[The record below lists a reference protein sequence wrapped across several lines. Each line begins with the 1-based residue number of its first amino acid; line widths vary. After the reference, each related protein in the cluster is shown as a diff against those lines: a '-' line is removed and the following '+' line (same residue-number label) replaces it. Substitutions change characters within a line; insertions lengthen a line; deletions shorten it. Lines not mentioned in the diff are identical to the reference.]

1 MVSPASTPLTT
12 EKFTISATT
21 SSSDANWALTRPP
34 APRLSPFIVLTG
46 ANMPAVLSE
55 ISFVS
60 NASDESLLFE
70 TAQRQRI
77 AEGLYRGVASYLD
90 RMPGTALRAKRK
102 LLGENHVLASPR
114 FQ

>member
-1 MVSPASTPLTT
+1 
-12 EKFTISATT
+12 
-21 SSSDANWALTRPP
+21 
-34 APRLSPFIVLTG
+34 LTG

-70 TAQRQRI
+70 TAQRH
-77 AEGLYRGVASYLD
+77 